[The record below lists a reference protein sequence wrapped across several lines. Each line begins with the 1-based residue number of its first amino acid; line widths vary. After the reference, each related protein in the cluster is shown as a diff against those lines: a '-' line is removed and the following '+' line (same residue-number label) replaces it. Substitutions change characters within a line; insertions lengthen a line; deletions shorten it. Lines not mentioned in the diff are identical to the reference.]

1 MERGGYDGML
11 CGRRGGAQDMV
22 GHKGAV
28 GGERL
33 RRLRAWEK
41 DVKKWEKRWKKGMD
55 RGDKS

>member
-1 MERGGYDGML
+1 MTECCVEEGA
-11 CGRRGGAQDMV
+11 GAQDMV

-28 GGERL
+28 GGEWL

-41 DVKKWEKRWKKGMD
+41 DVKKWEKRWKKGID

>member
-1 MERGGYDGML
+1 MTACCVEEGT
-11 CGRRGGAQDMV
+11 GAQDMV

-33 RRLRAWEK
+33 RRLRALEK
-41 DVKKWEKRWKKGMD
+41 DLKKWEQRWKQGID

>member
-1 MERGGYDGML
+1 MTACCVEEGT
-11 CGRRGGAQDMV
+11 GAQDMV

-41 DVKKWEKRWKKGMD
+41 DVKKWEKRWKKGID